1 MKLFIL
7 DGSPSEILETV
18 KGLTEQGLIVPT
30 STQFEESG
38 QVQAGQD
45 QVDPVQD
52 QAPAEPVQE
61 PEPKKKRSSSSKADK
76 DYYKEGTIY
85 KQVVDM
91 YNTTCTKLAHR
102 NEFVNFDLKRKID
115 KLFSKENPMKIED
128 IKSAFE
134 AYQNG
139 SWFDDPDNRS
149 AYGNFMWCIQRTK
162 IENALMGKYRFNFN
176 NKNNYGNTD
185 KQIDRQQLGNDSVNT
200 RGFDF

>member
-7 DGSPSEILETV
+7 EGSPSEILETV
-18 KGLTEQGLIVPT
+18 KGLTEQGLIAPT
-30 STQFEESG
+30 SVQLEEAG
-38 QVQAGQD
+38 PVQDEQEQAEQEPATPE
-45 QVDPVQD
+45 PVQD
-52 QAPAEPVQE
+52 Q
-61 PEPKKKRSSSSKADK
+61 EPKKKRSSAKGDK

-91 YNTTCTKLAHR
+91 YNTICTKLAR
-102 NEFVNFDLKRKID
+102 RTEFVNFDLKRKID
-115 KLFSKENPMKIED
+115 KLFSKDNPMKMDD

-139 SWFDDPDNRS
+139 KWFDDPDNRS

-162 IENALMGKYRFNFN
+162 IENALMGKYKFNFS
-176 NKNNYGNTD
+176 NKNNYGNEN
-185 KQIDRQQLGNDSVNT
+185 QSVDRKQLGSDSVKS

>member
-7 DGSPSEILETV
+7 EGNPSEILETV
-18 KGLTEQGLIVPT
+18 KGLTEQGLIAPT
-30 STQFEESG
+30 SAQFEEAG
-38 QVQAGQD
+38 QVKEQAEQE
-45 QVDPVQD
+45 

-61 PEPKKKRSSSSKADK
+61 QEPKKKRSSSKGDK

-85 KQVVDM
+85 KQVVDL

-102 NEFVNFDLKRKID
+102 SEFVNFDLKRKID
-115 KLFSKENPMKIED
+115 KLFSKENPMKMED
-128 IKSAFE
+128 IKAAFE

-139 SWFDDPDNRS
+139 QWFDDPDNRS

-185 KQIDRQQLGNDSVNT
+185 KSIDRQQLGGDCIKA